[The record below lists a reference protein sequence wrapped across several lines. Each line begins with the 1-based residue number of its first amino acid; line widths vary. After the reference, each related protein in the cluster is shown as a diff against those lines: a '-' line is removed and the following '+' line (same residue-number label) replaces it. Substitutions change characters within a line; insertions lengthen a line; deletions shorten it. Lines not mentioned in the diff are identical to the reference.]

1 MKRAKDWQLEK
12 NLGHSYRAKSAF
24 LGQVQTEMIKRIFK
38 RKRKRKSASSR
49 DIEEEIFLN
58 RDFQRN

>member
-24 LGQVQTEMIKRIFK
+24 LRQVQTEMIKRIFK
-38 RKRKRKSASSR
+38 RDRESASSR
-49 DIEEEIFLN
+49 EIEEEIFLN